1 MPHTSSGAA
10 ARRRAF
16 TLVELLVVVGIIALL
31 IAILMPALSAARR
44 HALAI
49 NCAANLR
56 TIGHA
61 MQQYANEYKGRIPR
75 DYWYHQEYIEGHIL
89 WAEAFAK
96 YVGYSDLPQPP
107 TIGPERDLILAPHFA
122 RIGVYQCPAFPNEL
136 QPLDFVSN
144 AWYAGVVGVSA
155 PLINVTRMPQSGRT
169 VYLAEANSR
178 NLRADYFGIHD
189 VFDLP
194 HLPVTPP
201 PARSPQTGTSR
212 VLTDNRHGGRINLL
226 YLDGH
231 VESKHFRDVHR
242 RDFDFLFTQ

>member
-1 MPHTSSGAA
+1 MVS
-10 ARRRAF
+10 ARRRGASAF

-31 IAILMPALSAARR
+31 IAILMPALSSARR

-49 NCAANLR
+49 KCASNLR

-61 MQQYANEYKGRIPR
+61 MQQYANEYKGKIPR
-75 DYWYHQEYIEGHIL
+75 DYWYDQQYLEGHIL

-96 YVGYSDLPQPP
+96 YVGYNELPQPP
-107 TIGPERDLILAPHFA
+107 SLGPDRDLILAPHFE
-122 RIGVYQCPAFPNEL
+122 RIEAYQCPAFPNER

-155 PLINVTRMPQSGRT
+155 PLINVTRMPKSGTT
-169 VYLAEANSR
+169 VYLAEANTI
-178 NLRADYFGIHD
+178 LRTDYFGIHD
-189 VFDLP
+189 VFDVI

-201 PARSPQTGTSR
+201 PARLPQPNSSR
-212 VLTDNRHGGRINLL
+212 VLIDKRHGGRINLL

-242 RDFDFLFTQ
+242 RDFDFLFYQ